1 MEVKSYLG
9 ITEDFAVAAMCI
21 IIDELGINVSDLA
34 NAQVKKTKDGQ
45 FVTIRE
51 DGGITVTT
59 LKPRANKLI
68 TRHAPKT
75 TDEIEIEAKNIDANT
90 ALWMLLQM
98 RAQHSKA
105 LNSNYLFVMDGSS
118 PTRQGDEQLYRILD
132 TRRKNTFKAI
142 IDSLPSWVGDA
153 EPTMPKI

>member
-75 TDEIEIEAKNIDANT
+75 TDEIEIEAK
-90 ALWMLLQM
+90 
-98 RAQHSKA
+98 K
-105 LNSNYLFVMDGSS
+105 
-118 PTRQGDEQLYRILD
+118 YR
-132 TRRKNTFKAI
+132 R
-142 IDSLPSWVGDA
+142 
-153 EPTMPKI
+153 